1 MSTHREDSL
10 AASVDAARVAA
21 ELRALGEPELGEHEL
36 DATPNAA
43 VVAAFALAHE
53 PVVGEEL
60 DELARERAWRKIAA
74 RVVPKQPARTSA
86 PRTFRATWVAVATAA
101 GIALV
106 PMLGPQLRAQRGV
119 DHATAAAVGEQAHAA
134 LELVP
139 GTQDQ
144 ARAREYA
151 ARYAERL
158 HGDGEDR

>member
-1 MSTHREDSL
+1 MSTHRTETFAS
-10 AASVDAARVAA
+10 SVDAARVAA

-43 VVAAFALAHE
+43 VIAAFALAHE
-53 PVVGEEL
+53 PVAQGDL

-74 RVVPKQPARTSA
+74 RVIPKQPARTSA

-106 PMLGPQLRAQRGV
+106 PMLGPQLRAQRSS
-119 DHATAAAVGEQAHAA
+119 DHGAAAAMGEQAHAA

-158 HGDGEDR
+158 HGDGENR